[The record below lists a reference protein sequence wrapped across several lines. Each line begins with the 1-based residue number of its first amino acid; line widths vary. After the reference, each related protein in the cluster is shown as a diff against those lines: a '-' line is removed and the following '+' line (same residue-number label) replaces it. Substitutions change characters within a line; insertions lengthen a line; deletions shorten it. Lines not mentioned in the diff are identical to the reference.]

1 MSLFFMLK
9 KKRRWFLPTPKFI
22 EPFIVSKIS
31 FLIPIALKNSCVK
44 TTGELNVKNIRDKN
58 IVILLNDYTYIVL
71 GVRRERGRKTKRE
84 SENK

>member
-1 MSLFFMLK
+1 MPPDKFKQKESK
-9 KKRRWFLPTPKFI
+9 SVVKRQLAF
-22 EPFIVSKIS
+22 FIVSKIS

-44 TTGELNVKNIRDKN
+44 TTGELNIKNTRDKN

-71 GVRRERGRKTKRE
+71 GVRRERGRQTKRE